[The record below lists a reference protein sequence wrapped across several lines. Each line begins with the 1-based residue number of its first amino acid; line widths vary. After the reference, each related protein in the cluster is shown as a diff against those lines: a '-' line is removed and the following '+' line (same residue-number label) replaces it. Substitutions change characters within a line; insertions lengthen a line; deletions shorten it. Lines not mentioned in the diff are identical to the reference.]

1 MNKTLTYIAVV
12 ITSFVSFGCATMN
25 TVNQTSVEIDTK
37 VKSMQPPAGKSLV
50 YVVRPTF
57 LGKPFAGTITANDEY
72 IGTTQGGM
80 YVYAAL
86 VPGGYKFKVT
96 GQDSDSEVDV
106 TLEANKTY
114 YIKQG
119 VFPGIFKGTTSMSL
133 LSNEEGREALKECAL
148 GDKLGKHIAH

>member
-1 MNKTLTYIAVV
+1 MKTISMFFAIVLL
-12 ITSFVSFGCATMN
+12 SFMAFGCATMN
-25 TVNQTSVEIDTK
+25 TVNQMPTEIDAK
-37 VKSMQPPAGKSLV
+37 VKNIQPPPGKSLV
-50 YVVRPTF
+50 YVVRPTL

-72 IGTTQGGM
+72 VGTTQGGM
-80 YVYAAL
+80 YVYAVL

-119 VFPGIFKGTTSMSL
+119 VFPGLFKGTTSMSL
-133 LSNEEGREALKECAL
+133 LNNEEGREALKECTL
-148 GDKLGKHIAH
+148 GDKLGKNIAH